1 MIRQQMEYGAI
12 SAKVMAMYGKMLK
25 DDDWRRL
32 CECRSIAEIC
42 KFLSS
47 HRGWSSTMSELP
59 ANPTVKVLETAVRRR
74 VYEESERLSKYLVIE
89 DKKYLRLFLCR
100 CEYDFILD
108 ALKPKENGASEQM
121 PKSIELTDF
130 MRKNSSVNLG
140 ELERSRSFSDVQNAV
155 RDSIYYKPLSEL
167 KPDAETGMPSYREAG
182 VVLENAYF
190 KSVFAYLSGK
200 YKGGGRK
207 KLEETIGLEADL
219 LNTVSIIRLQ
229 RSFHTSLERAD
240 ELLIPISYHLKPE
253 FLHELSEAKS
263 EGEALDMLRRSPFG
277 KRLEGADTNNIESLF
292 YKSMEKFCRRLV
304 KTGGADLGVPQAYLV
319 LKELECNKLCRVIE
333 AVASG
338 IDPRNV
344 I

>member
-1 MIRQQMEYGAI
+1 MIKQQMEYGAI
-12 SAKVMAMYGKMLK
+12 FAKVMAMYGKMLK

-32 CECRSIAEIC
+32 CECRSIAEVC
-42 KFLSS
+42 NFLRG
-47 HRGWSSTMSELP
+47 HRGWSLTMSELP

-74 VYEESERLSKYLVIE
+74 VYEENEKLSKYLVIE
-89 DKKYLRLFLCR
+89 DKKYLRLFFCR
-100 CEYDFILD
+100 CECDFILD
-108 ALKPKENGASEQM
+108 ALKPKENGSAELL
-121 PKSIELTDF
+121 PKSIGLTDY
-130 MRKNSSVNLG
+130 MRKNCSVNLV
-140 ELERSRSFSDVQNAV
+140 ELEHSRNYSEVQSAV
-155 RDSIYYKPLSEL
+155 KDSIYYKPLSEL
-167 KPDAETGMPSYREAG
+167 KPSAETGMPNYREAG

-200 YKGGGRK
+200 YKGVGRK

-229 RSFHTSLERAD
+229 RSFHTSLELAD

-253 FLHELSEAKS
+253 FLHSLSEAKS

-277 KRLEGADTNNIESLF
+277 KHLEGADTNNIESIF

-304 KTGGADLGVPQAYLV
+304 KTGGADLSVPQAYLV
-319 LKELECNKLCRVIE
+319 LKDLECKKLCRVIE

-338 IDPRNV
+338 INPKNV